1 MSTKDPHVTRRSLL
15 RLAGVSTMTA
25 ALAGA
30 VRAEGGLATPTST
43 AAAPFATAAPI
54 SVGEAALRVR
64 DLDAMIAYYRD
75 AIGLSVIA
83 RDANSARMGSGGAVL
98 LHLVAVPK
106 ASIEP
111 RTHAGLF
118 HIAFLMPSRAELA
131 RWLVHAAIT
140 RTPLTGFSDHGVSEA
155 IYLDDPEGN
164 GLEIYSDRPREQW
177 QWKDGLVTMG
187 TRQLDVDSILAL
199 ADASRD
205 TFERAP
211 AGLVIGHIHLR
222 VGDIATGRR
231 FYQQALGLDSTRGE
245 RQDAAFVA
253 SGGYHHHIAINVWN
267 SRGAGPRDKAS
278 TGLDWFSMRVRD
290 AGILSGQLQRLRQA
304 PGSVTEIANG
314 LEATDPW
321 GTTVR
326 LLMA

>member
-1 MSTKDPHVTRRSLL
+1 MSTRDVHVTRRSLL

-30 VRAEGGLATPTST
+30 VRAEGGST
-43 AAAPFATAAPI
+43 APAAAAAVPFAVTAPV

-64 DLDAMIAYYRD
+64 NLDAMIAYYRD
-75 AIGLSVIA
+75 AIGLRVIE

-98 LHLVAVPK
+98 LHLVAAPK

-118 HIAFLMPSRAELA
+118 HIAFLMPARAELA
-131 RWLVHAAIT
+131 RWLVHAAMT
-140 RTPLTGFSDHGVSEA
+140 RIPLTGFSDHGVSEA

-164 GLEIYSDRPREQW
+164 GLEVYSDRPREQW

-199 ADASRD
+199 ADTSRN

-222 VGDIATGRR
+222 VGEIAAGRR
-231 FYQQALGLDSTRGE
+231 FYQQALGLNSTRGDRE
-245 RQDAAFVA
+245 DAAFVA

-278 TGLDWFSMRVRD
+278 TGLDWFSLRVRD
-290 AGILSGQLQRLRQA
+290 AGLLSGQLQRLRQA
-304 PGSVTEIANG
+304 SGPVSEIANG

-326 LLMA
+326 LLTA

>member
-1 MSTKDPHVTRRSLL
+1 MPTKDLSVTRRSLL

-30 VRAEGGLATPTST
+30 VRAEGGLTSST
-43 AAAPFATAAPI
+43 SAAGVPFAVTAPI

-64 DLDAMIAYYRD
+64 NLDAMVAYYRD
-75 AIGLSVIA
+75 AIGLSVIE
-83 RDANSARMGSGGAVL
+83 RDAASARMGAGGVVL
-98 LHLVAVPK
+98 LHLVAAPK
-106 ASIEP
+106 ASLEP

-118 HIAFLMPSRAELA
+118 HIALLMPSRAELA

-140 RTPLTGFSDHGVSEA
+140 RIPLTGFSDHGVSEA

-199 ADASRD
+199 ADTSRD
-205 TFERAP
+205 TFELAP

-231 FYQQALGLDSTRGE
+231 FYQQALGLKSTRGE

-267 SRGAGPRDKAS
+267 SRGAGSRDKAN
-278 TGLDWFSMRVRD
+278 TGLDWFSMKVRD
-290 AGILSGQLQRLRQA
+290 AAILSGQLQRLRQDQG
-304 PGSVTEIANG
+304 PVLEIANG

-326 LLMA
+326 LLKA